1 VILPD
6 QAVDRAKIAAADPL
20 NFNASLISRGRPP
33 LQARTIFIVLS
44 CLDRG
49 AAAPTGGGVANVER
63 IADRQKGQTAALF
76 GQQADRCPA
85 GDLRKGL
92 KARGKPKKIAT

>member
-1 VILPD
+1 
-6 QAVDRAKIAAADPL
+6 
-20 NFNASLISRGRPP
+20 LIE
-33 LQARTIFIVLS
+33 
-44 CLDRG
+44 
-49 AAAPTGGGVANVER
+49 APTGGGVANVER

>member
-6 QAVDRAKIAAADPL
+6 QAVDRAKIAAADLL
-20 NFNASLISRGRPP
+20 NFNASLISRGCPP

-49 AAAPTGGGVANVER
+49 ADGR
-63 IADRQKGQTAALF
+63 RRDQRRADCRSAKGQTAALF